1 MIRDR
6 HMNEYL
12 LRPEDC
18 MLMVIDIQQR
28 LYDAMEEG
36 FREVFLRNSTVLLEA
51 AAVFGMPL
59 IVSEQY
65 PKGLGDTIPEV
76 STRITGVPKYEK
88 LSFSCY
94 RDAAIKAA
102 LDGPA
107 KKTVIVI
114 GIEAHVC
121 VFQTVIDL
129 LNSGYRVVVADDA
142 VCSRRVSDRNTS
154 LFEMSRAGALLYSTE
169 MIVFALLEKAG
180 TVQFKQLAPLF
191 K

>member
-1 MIRDR
+1 
-6 HMNEYL
+6 MNEYL

-18 MLMVIDIQQR
+18 TLMVIDIQER
-28 LYDAMEEG
+28 LYAAMEEA
-36 FREVFLRNSTVLLEA
+36 FREVFLKNSTILLEA
-51 AAVFGMPL
+51 ASVFGMPL
-59 IVSEQY
+59 VVSEQY
-65 PKGLGDTIPEV
+65 PKGLGSTVSRVSARIAGIP
-76 STRITGVPKYEK
+76 RYEK
-88 LSFSCY
+88 ITFSCW

-102 LDGPA
+102 VDDA
-107 KKTVIVI
+107 ARKTVLVT

-142 VCSRRVSDRNTS
+142 VCSRRASDRNTS

-180 TVQFKQLAPLF
+180 TTQFKQLSPLF

>member
-1 MIRDR
+1 
-6 HMNEYL
+6 MNEYF

-18 MLMVIDIQQR
+18 TLMVIDIQER

-36 FREVFLRNSTVLLEA
+36 FREVLLKNSTILLES
-51 AAVFGMPL
+51 AAVFGIPL

-65 PKGLGDTIPEV
+65 PKGLGPTVPEV
-76 STRITGVPKYEK
+76 KSRIGAAPRYEK
-88 LSFSCY
+88 LTFSCC
-94 RDAAIKAA
+94 RDAAIKAS
-102 LDGPA
+102 LDA
-107 KKTVIVI
+107 SARKRVIVA

-129 LNSGYRVVVADDA
+129 ISAGYRVVVAEDA
-142 VCSRRVSDRNTS
+142 VCSRRTSDRNTA

-169 MIVFALLEKAG
+169 MIAFALLEKAG
-180 TVQFKQLAPLF
+180 TPQFKQLSPLF